1 MSADFTKCIKQV
13 FDNEGGYSNDHND
26 SGGETMYG
34 ITKAVARENGYTG
47 EMKNLPKATASEIF
61 YKKYWL
67 AGKLDKVK
75 STKIAFL
82 VLDTNVNHGLKNATI
97 ILQRALNRCDAGLK
111 VDGIFGAKTLQ
122 AVNDNCKKDAEA
134 DLINALIAERLKF
147 YIGIS
152 KWYAYS
158 KGWTRRVANN
168 LIFLKELKNA

>member
-1 MSADFTKCIKQV
+1 MGQV
-13 FDNEGGYSNDHND
+13 LKNEGGYANDSND

-47 EMKNLPKATASEIF
+47 KMKNLSKATASAIY

-75 STKIAFL
+75 GIKIAFL
-82 VLDTNVNHGLKNATI
+82 ILDMNVNHGLKNATV

-122 AVNDNCKKDAEA
+122 SVNDNCKKDAEA
-134 DLINALIAERLKF
+134 ELINALIAERLKF
-147 YIGIS
+147 YIGVS
-152 KWYAYS
+152 KWYVYS
-158 KGWTRRVANN
+158 KGWARRVADN
-168 LIFLKELKNA
+168 LLFLNELNELN